1 MVIRAS
7 SVTRIMSVTDTSDSD
22 TMYGVTSVKTPL
34 SLNSLPYLMTNF
46 CVFSMSLTMQKPGM
60 IQIHIQYRCQIY
72 LRPQHYRSLSLPQAT
87 KSITKS
93 HASVAET
100 SCLLRN
106 RSLVK
111 VSEALHPLGLIP
123 TCEKINVC
131 TRIRHLV

>member
-7 SVTRIMSVTDTSDSD
+7 SVTRIMSVTDSD

-46 CVFSMSLTMQKPGM
+46 CVFSMPLTMLKPGM
-60 IQIHIQYRCQIY
+60 IHIHVQYRCQIY

-100 SCLLRN
+100 YAYR
-106 RSLVK
+106 
-111 VSEALHPLGLIP
+111 GIG
-123 TCEKINVC
+123 
-131 TRIRHLV
+131 HL

>member
-7 SVTRIMSVTDTSDSD
+7 SVTGIMSVTNSD

-34 SLNSLPYLMTNF
+34 SLNSLPYLMTKF
-46 CVFSMSLTMQKPGM
+46 CVFNMPLITQKPGM
-60 IQIHIQYRCQIY
+60 IQLHAQYRCQIY
-72 LRPQHYRSLSLPQAT
+72 LRPHYRSLYHRLHNYT

-100 SCLLRN
+100 SGLQRN

-111 VSEALHPLGLIP
+111 VSKALHPLGLIP
-123 TCEKINVC
+123 RCEKINVR
-131 TRIRHLV
+131 TRIRHLD